1 MPTTRPGASFRA
13 QGNADR
19 IISRGFLWE
28 AYHADLHL
36 GNLLGSIRLDGTGE
50 KATEGCLSSSILA
63 HHDDNLGICEV
74 TGIDAEMEVTERLLH
89 LGVPEGAGFI
99 RQVVLS
105 AFSYPEGQAL
115 VTESQVFS
123 GNMAVEE
130 DYAVALAGPCETS
143 LVGNSLLMPS
153 RTE

>member
-1 MPTTRPGASFRA
+1 
-13 QGNADR
+13 
-19 IISRGFLWE
+19 
-28 AYHADLHL
+28 
-36 GNLLGSIRLDGTGE
+36 
-50 KATEGCLSSSILA
+50 
-63 HHDDNLGICEV
+63 
-74 TGIDAEMEVTERLLH
+74 MEVTESLLH

-105 AFSYPEGQAL
+105 AFSYSEGQAL
-115 VTESQVFS
+115 VTESQIFS

-130 DYAVALAGPCETS
+130 DYAVALEDPRERS